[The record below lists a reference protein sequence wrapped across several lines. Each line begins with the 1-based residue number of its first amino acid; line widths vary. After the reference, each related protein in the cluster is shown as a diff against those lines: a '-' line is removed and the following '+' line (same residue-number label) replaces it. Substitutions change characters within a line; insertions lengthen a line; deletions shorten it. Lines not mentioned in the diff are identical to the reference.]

1 MSKKTGKK
9 RTKLNQYDQ
18 YYTKEDVAY
27 KCLDNMN
34 IDDINTFDIVIEP
47 SAGTS
52 NFIYAFKKKFPDY
65 EGKLLAYDI
74 DPKTENIKKQ
84 DYLKLDITEFKDKKV
99 LVFGNPPFGSNS
111 TLAKKFI
118 KKSCEYATVIAFIL
132 SSSFKKESMNK
143 VFDSYFWLIQEVEIE
158 EDAFIVDNKSHN
170 VDCIFQVW
178 EKRDK
183 KRNLKVKKRI
193 NSTKFKYI
201 KVDEKPDFS
210 FRRVGAKAGT
220 ASLDLTVSAQ
230 SNHFIKLNN
239 PVDDINELIA
249 KINKIDWGL
258 TNKKGVYPSLPKGQI
273 TEQLEELL

>member
-1 MSKKTGKK
+1 
-9 RTKLNQYDQ
+9 
-18 YYTKEDVAY
+18 
-27 KCLDNMN
+27 
-34 IDDINTFDIVIEP
+34 
-47 SAGTS
+47 
-52 NFIYAFKKKFPDY
+52 
-65 EGKLLAYDI
+65 
-74 DPKTENIKKQ
+74 
-84 DYLKLDITEFKDKKV
+84 
-99 LVFGNPPFGSNS
+99 
-111 TLAKKFI
+111 
-118 KKSCEYATVIAFIL
+118 
-132 SSSFKKESMNK
+132 MNK

-158 EDAFIVDNKSHN
+158 EDAFIVDDKSHN

-258 TNKKGVYPSLPKGQI
+258 TNKKGTYPSLSKGQI

>member
-27 KCLDNMN
+27 KCLDSIN
-34 IDDINTFDIVIEP
+34 IDYINTFDIVIEP
-47 SAGTS
+47 SAGTG
-52 NFIYAFKKKFPDY
+52 NFIDAFKKKFPDY
-65 EGKLLAYDI
+65 KGVLSAYDI

-84 DYLKLDITEFKDKKV
+84 DYLKLDTTEFKDKKV
-99 LVFGNPPFGSNS
+99 FVFGNPPFGQNS

-158 EDAFIVDNKSHN
+158 EDAFIVDDKSHN

-258 TNKKGVYPSLPKGQI
+258 TNKKGTYPSLSKGQI
-273 TEQLEELL
+273 TEKLEELL